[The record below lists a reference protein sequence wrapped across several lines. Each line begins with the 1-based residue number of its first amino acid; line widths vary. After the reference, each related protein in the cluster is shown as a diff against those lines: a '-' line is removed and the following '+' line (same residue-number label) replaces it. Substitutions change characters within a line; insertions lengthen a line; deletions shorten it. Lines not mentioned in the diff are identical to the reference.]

1 MQGIRL
7 QRINSEIRKALSN
20 ILAEEI
26 RDPRLTGLVSIVDVN
41 TTNDLSHCT
50 IMVSIYDK
58 DKKEVQK
65 SFNALQHCAGYIR
78 KLLAGRVDLRI
89 TPELHFK
96 LDEGF
101 ENSEKMNKLIDSL
114 NIPKENDLNDE

>member
-1 MQGIRL
+1 MQENRL
-7 QRINSEIRKALSN
+7 QRVNSEIKKAISS

-26 RDPRLTGLVSIVDVN
+26 RDPRINGLISVIDVK

-50 IMVSIYDK
+50 IYVSIYSQS
-58 DKKEVQK
+58 KKEQEI
-65 SFNALQHCAGYIR
+65 SFNTLLHSAGFIR
-78 KLLAGRVDLRI
+78 KLLSSRVDLRI

-101 ENSEKMNKLIDSL
+101 ENSEKMTKLIDSL
-114 NIPKENDLNDE
+114 NIPKEEESAD

>member
-7 QRINSEIRKALSN
+7 QRINSEIRKALST

-26 RDPRLTGLVSIVDVN
+26 RDPRLTGIISIVDVN
-41 TTNDLSHCT
+41 TTNDLSHCN
-50 IMVSIYDK
+50 ILVSIYDK
-58 DKKEVQK
+58 DKQEVQK
-65 SFNALQHCAGYIR
+65 SFHALQHCAGYIR

-96 LDEGF
+96 LDDGF
-101 ENSEKMNKLIDSL
+101 DNSEKMNKLIDSL
-114 NIPKENDLNDE
+114 NIPKENKLDNE

>member
-1 MQGIRL
+1 MQEIRL
-7 QRINSEIRKALSN
+7 QRINSEIKRALAS

-26 RDPRLTGLVSIVDVN
+26 HDPRLTGLISIVNVN

-58 DKKEVQK
+58 DKKEVIK
-65 SFNALQHCAGYIR
+65 KFNALQHSAGFIR
-78 KLLAGRVDLRI
+78 KLLASKADLRI

-114 NIPKENDLNDE
+114 NIPKENENNND